1 MTDRHTHTT
10 TAALHPQADLAA
22 TRGDFAGADAPRPAI
37 H

>member
-1 MTDRHTHTT
+1 MTDRHTDTT

-22 TRGDFAGADAPRPAI
+22 TWGDFAGADAPRPAI